1 MDCGGTGVWAWPWC
15 GRGLQPGAWPKE
27 GALTDWRGRGFTGR
41 GFARGV
47 CPKGGVAFKV
57 GAWSLGWQEWS
68 CCGRGLTRGRGHM
81 GALRRGA
88 AILCWGVAMLW
99 AWPNK
104 GRGQNVGVAF
114 KAVAMWPFEWE
125 GRGCMGVAKGGG
137 VVEGRGLNAGG
148 VAIVWCGGVSK
159 GGAWPL
165 VGKHV
170 AMFGGVAIGVGE
182 WLRVGAWPDGLG
194 AWLME
199 RMGAWPHQLTPPSS
213 VLLAPP
219 PDRYI
224 IVGARRDSL
233 GPGAAASGV
242 GTALLLELARVLGAM
257 ARAGELPHMAP

>member
-1 MDCGGTGVWAWPWC
+1 
-15 GRGLQPGAWPKE
+15 
-27 GALTDWRGRGFTGR
+27 
-41 GFARGV
+41 
-47 CPKGGVAFKV
+47 
-57 GAWSLGWQEWS
+57 
-68 CCGRGLTRGRGHM
+68 M

-88 AILCWGVAMLW
+88 AILCWGVVMLW

-148 VAIVWCGGVSK
+148 VVIVWCGGVSK